1 MKNRSI
7 NNVFEVFWRFLFL
20 GCVSF
25 GGPAAHIGYFRKT
38 FVEQLQWLDES
49 SYARLIAL
57 SQFLPGPG
65 SSQIGFSVG
74 YQRAG
79 LAGAIS
85 AFLGF
90 TLPSFLLL
98 YVFAVSTSE
107 PNDQAILSGVI
118 HGLKLLAV
126 IVVADATLTM
136 FKMFC
141 KKRLTISIFAFS
153 SLFLIFLPSLL
164 SQILVLAGAALIA
177 AYYAPNMPQDAQIPE
192 QPDNDESSRLKK
204 VPMVAFLMLLV
215 FLPFIA
221 FQFPLL
227 QLFNDFYFAG
237 SLVFGGGHVVLPL
250 LQETLGNTITT
261 DNFLT
266 GYAAAQAVPGPM
278 FTLAT
283 FLGAISLPEQALLGA
298 IIATLAIFLPGF
310 LLVLSLQDVWSRLA
324 QNKRIANAI
333 FGVNAAVVGLLLAAL
348 YHPVFTGSV
357 HSLTHLIIALFGF
370 LVLRFTKLPILIF
383 VLAFALLGFFL
394 F

>member
-1 MKNRSI
+1 MNKSLM
-7 NNVFEVFWRFLFL
+7 NNCFEVFWRFLFL

-65 SSQIGFSVG
+65 SSQIGFSIG

-79 LAGAIS
+79 LVGAIS
-85 AFLGF
+85 AFIGF

-98 YVFAVSTSE
+98 YFFATATAE
-107 PNDQAILSGVI
+107 HNEQAMFEGVI
-118 HGLKLLAV
+118 HGFKLLAV

-141 KKRLTISIFAFS
+141 TKRLTVFIFVFS
-153 SLFLIFLPSLL
+153 ALFLIMLPSLL
-164 SQILVLAGAALIA
+164 SQILVLLVAAIVA
-177 AYYAPNMPQDAQIPE
+177 TCCTSNIEEE
-192 QPDNDESSRLKK
+192 QQTSQVQVEPKNSRLKK
-204 VPMVAFLMLLV
+204 LPMVTFLALLV
-215 FLPFIA
+215 LIPVISL
-221 FQFPLL
+221 QLPLL
-227 QLFNDFYFAG
+227 QLFNDFYLAG

-250 LQETLGNTITT
+250 LQETLGDTVTT

-283 FLGAISLPEQALLGA
+283 FLGASSLPEQALLGA
-298 IIATLAIFLPGF
+298 IVATLGIFLPGF
-310 LLVLSLQDVWSRLA
+310 LLVLSLQGAWSALA
-324 QNKRIANAI
+324 QNKRIANAVI
-333 FGVNAAVVGLLLAAL
+333 GINAAVVGLLFAAL
-348 YHPVFTGSV
+348 YHPVITGSV

-370 LVLRFTKLPILIF
+370 VVLRFTKLPILIF
-383 VLAFALLGFFL
+383 VLTFALLGFFL